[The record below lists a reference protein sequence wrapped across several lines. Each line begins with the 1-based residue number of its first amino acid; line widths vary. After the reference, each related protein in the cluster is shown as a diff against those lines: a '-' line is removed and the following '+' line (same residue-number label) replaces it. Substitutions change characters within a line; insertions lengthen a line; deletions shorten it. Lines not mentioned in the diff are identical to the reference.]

1 MGAGLRS
8 AGLAEDSLKQM
19 AEIDR
24 LVLWDSG
31 VPGRPT
37 GIGRTRLGDLAMQ
50 FLKEIK
56 KWLGEIT
63 EIALLL
69 VALGVLITILFGQ
82 DAPFFSGIAINLSVL
97 LSALGEKGITG
108 LVALGIILFL
118 FYRKKAAA

>member
-1 MGAGLRS
+1 
-8 AGLAEDSLKQM
+8 
-19 AEIDR
+19 
-24 LVLWDSG
+24 
-31 VPGRPT
+31 
-37 GIGRTRLGDLAMQ
+37 MQ